1 MAIPANAMILG
12 PGNVRFKD
20 FLVPGLAVSAVCF
33 VVSMILLPIFYPF
46 YPG

>member
-20 FLVPGLAVSAVCF
+20 FVVPGLAVSVVCF
-33 VVSMILLPIFYPF
+33 IVSMILLPIFYPF